1 MEYLVLNV
9 ILRLQIFMENL
20 KNIFIEK
27 AIQLC

>member
-9 ILRLQIFMENL
+9 MLRLQIFMENL

-27 AIQLC
+27 DIQLC

>member
-9 ILRLQIFMENL
+9 MLRLQIFMENL